1 MIGHIAQAE
10 GAPTPTLVLDRSG
23 LPPDEERLRPV
34 LTTIREW
41 LADTG
46 QEHVL
51 KIAIVG
57 PSDHPLF
64 DLDYRFVQ
72 ALPGGN
78 DLFDFQGSCGHSI
91 LASVV
96 AAEDRGWLPRLAPGG
111 RVRVRVLNN
120 GDHVVCEVD
129 EVRRRSGSFTV
140 HFLQDTRV
148 RLRELL
154 LTGRTTDQLLAGSG
168 VYETSLVSMGNP
180 YVFIDARALG
190 LDTEEKLFGAGDAV
204 YEQLLTIREAAADLL
219 RRPRSGTFPKIAA
232 LGVYAPGRIAVRAI
246 SVPKW
251 HPSVALT
258 GTTCLATAAA
268 IPGTV
273 PARLAAEAGCPRG
286 YVEIRTT
293 GGDTAARAAVDPAV
307 DEPAGGHGDFLQWVS
322 VSRKLA
328 HLTGPARIT
337 PLRDY
342 DYQEDLACQ
351 PLTV

>member
-219 RRPRSGTFPKIAA
+219 RHQVRDLPQDRGAGRLRAGPDRRPGDLRAQ
-232 LGVYAPGRIAVRAI
+232 VAPQRGADGNHLPGHRGG
-246 SVPKW
+246 
-251 HPSVALT
+251 HPRH
-258 GTTCLATAAA
+258 G
-268 IPGTV
+268 
-273 PARLAAEAGCPRG
+273 AGPSRRRGLPRG

-307 DEPAGGHGDFLQWVS
+307 DEPAAVTATSCSGS
-322 VSRKLA
+322 A
-328 HLTGPARIT
+328 
-337 PLRDY
+337 
-342 DYQEDLACQ
+342 
-351 PLTV
+351 